1 MTNIKDE
8 EEEDELC
15 LADLLY
21 IKFQVSEAVFVHKK
35 NKCFNLVSSPLIHRL
50 REFKT

>member
-8 EEEDELC
+8 EEDDELC

-21 IKFQVSEAVFVHKK
+21 IKFPVSEAVFVHKEM
-35 NKCFNLVSSPLIHRL
+35 FQPSQFTTYSPTVRI
-50 REFKT
+50 